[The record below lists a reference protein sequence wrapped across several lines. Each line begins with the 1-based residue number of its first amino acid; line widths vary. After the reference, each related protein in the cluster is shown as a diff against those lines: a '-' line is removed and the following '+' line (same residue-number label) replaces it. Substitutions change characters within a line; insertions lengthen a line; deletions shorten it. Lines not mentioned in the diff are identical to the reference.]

1 MAVFAIKGY
10 VAQEVIDLC
19 SSDFGILEHY
29 LCKRFD
35 YFKGNYFVVM
45 YQVHWYV

>member
-19 SSDFGILEHY
+19 SSDFGILEHI
-29 LCKRFD
+29 
-35 YFKGNYFVVM
+35 FVRDLIISRAIILL
-45 YQVHWYV
+45 